1 MQVLVL
7 SFVFDL
13 PNIFVRSYLDTE
25 EGMAQ
30 EIHITNTGSP
40 DVLPLRE
47 VYAAAEA
54 GILTADIWKT
64 YLLTQA
70 PDAHQSLE
78 SRTAMGPTV
87 LRPE

>member
-1 MQVLVL
+1 
-7 SFVFDL
+7 
-13 PNIFVRSYLDTE
+13 
-25 EGMAQ
+25 MAQ

-40 DVLPLRE
+40 DLLPLRE
-47 VYAAAEA
+47 VYVAAVA

-64 YLLTQA
+64 YPLTQVA
-70 PDAHQSLE
+70 NAYQALE